1 MFVFFRP
8 GIISLLI
15 KIRHDIPV
23 ILCTG
28 FSSRIDEHEALRIDI
43 RAFISKPIF
52 KREIAEAVRKVLDE
66 T

>member
-1 MFVFFRP
+1 
-8 GIISLLI
+8 
-15 KIRHDIPV
+15 V

>member
-8 GIISLLI
+8 EIISLLI
-15 KIRHDIPV
+15 KIRPDIPV
-23 ILCTG
+23 ILCSG
-28 FSSRIDEHEALRIDI
+28 LSSRIDEREALRIDI

-52 KREIAEAVRKVLDE
+52 KREIAEAVRKVLDK